1 MKYTINK
8 KIYQVNV
15 PSDYVLSHLEE
26 NTYGQLRYQYDVKIM
41 EFIYQGKT
49 IGESIRLIF
58 KDNLFPSCI
67 KNILCKRYFRI
78 AKRYIHEYN
87 LTKKRNRHNQET
99 T

>member
-1 MKYTINK
+1 MKYTSNK

-26 NTYGQLRYQYDVKIM
+26 NTYGQLRYQYDVQMM

-58 KDNLFPSCI
+58 KDNLFQSCI
-67 KNILCKRYFRI
+67 KNILCKKYFKI
-78 AKRYIHEYN
+78 IKSYMHEYN
-87 LTKKRNRHNQET
+87 YAKQINKQI
-99 T
+99 